1 MDNSDKE
8 IEERRGSENAYD
20 ESENPSPVIN
30 L

>member
-8 IEERRGSENAYD
+8 IKERRGSENANE
-20 ESENPSPVIN
+20 ESDNPSPVIN